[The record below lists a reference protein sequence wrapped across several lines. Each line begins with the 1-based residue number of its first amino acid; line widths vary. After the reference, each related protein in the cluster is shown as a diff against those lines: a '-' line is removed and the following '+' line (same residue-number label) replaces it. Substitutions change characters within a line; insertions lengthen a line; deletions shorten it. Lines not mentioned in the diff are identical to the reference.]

1 MSLGAGDALTALGLV
16 LVIEGLALAVAP
28 DAAKRTLAT
37 VLSQPPTI
45 LRIAGLAAMGAGVL
59 VVWLVRG

>member
-1 MSLGAGDALTALGLV
+1 
-16 LVIEGLALAVAP
+16 VIEGLALAAAP

-37 VLSQPPTI
+37 VLSQPRTI